1 MEKLIGIKELSQIL
15 GCKEQTI
22 RNKLSLGIFPIP
34 TYKVLGRLKWKET
47 EVRNY
52 LNKLKR
58 LNTPET
64 NPLTKEQAGRYR
76 NRGSDNP
83 HPVMGRKGGRGHGS

>member
-34 TYKVLGRLKWKET
+34 TYKMIGRLKWKSL
-47 EVRNY
+47 EVENY
-52 LNKLKR
+52 LSKLKR
-58 LNTPET
+58 INSPE
-64 NPLTKEQAGRYR
+64 
-76 NRGSDNP
+76 
-83 HPVMGRKGGRGHGS
+83 